1 MRLITRDRSFYKSL
15 FSLALPIVLQNFIS
29 FAVNFADN
37 LMVGRLGDTAVSAV
51 YMGNQFQTVL
61 QMSVFGIDAAM
72 LIIAAQYWGIEDTK
86 SVRRIAAM
94 GIRWSVLV
102 GAVIAAVVLLFP
114 RFLLG
119 LLTNDA
125 SVVEE
130 GVKYVIFV
138 ALSYVFFCASQLLI
152 SAMKSVENAKLGF
165 YVSLIALFV
174 NIFLNWVLIFGK
186 FGLPALGVKGAAI
199 ATLISRIT
207 EFIIAA
213 VYTFAMDKKLGMRVR
228 DLFAAAPKLRRDFLK
243 NGAPVV
249 AGQMVWAVNMI
260 AYSTIMGHLSPA
272 AVTASS
278 VVAQMENLLRVG
290 VFGLSAA
297 LGIVT
302 SKTVGAGKFKEMKEY
317 ATTAEFIFLGVGLV
331 SSLIIVLLKNTFV
344 GFYDISGEAVRITK
358 QFFNVLTFTFIGT
371 CWQATC
377 LGGLVK
383 SGGDTGFVFRMDSV
397 FVFGVLIPAGVVS
410 LLLGAPAWVVFLALK
425 CDQIL
430 KCIVAFVK
438 INSFNWM
445 KKLTR
450 EDINQEENA

>member
-1 MRLITRDRSFYKSL
+1 MQLITRDRTFYKSL
-15 FSLALPIVLQNFIS
+15 FALALPIVLQNFIS

-37 LMVGRLGDTAVSAV
+37 LMVGRLGDIAVSAV

-61 QMSVFGIDAAM
+61 QMFVLGIDAAM
-72 LIIAAQYWGIEDTK
+72 LIIAAQYWGISDTK

-102 GAVIAAVVLLFP
+102 GAVISAVVLAFP

-119 LLTNDA
+119 LLTSDSA
-125 SVVEE
+125 VVEE
-130 GVKYVIFV
+130 GVNYVIFV

-186 FGLPALGVKGAAI
+186 LGFPALGVKGAAI
-199 ATLISRIT
+199 ATLISRIV
-207 EFIIAA
+207 EFLIAA
-213 VYTFAMDKKLGMRVR
+213 IYTFGIDRKLQMKPQ
-228 DLFAAAPKLRRDFLK
+228 DLFKTAPTLRRDFLR

-272 AVTASS
+272 AITASS
-278 VVAQMENLLRVG
+278 VVAQLENLLRVG

-302 SKTVGAGKFKEMKEY
+302 SKTVGAGRFREMKEY
-317 ATTAEFIFLGVGLV
+317 AKTAEVIFLGVGLL
-331 SSLIIVLLKNTFV
+331 SSLVIVLLKNPFI
-344 GFYDISGEAVRITK
+344 GFYDISDEAVTVTR

-383 SGGDTGFVFRMDSV
+383 SGGDTGFVFKMDSI
-397 FVFGVLIPAGVVS
+397 FVFGVLLPAGIIS
-410 LLLGAPAWVVFLALK
+410 LLLGAPAWVVFLCLK

-450 EDINQEENA
+450 ENLQEE

>member
-1 MRLITRDRSFYKSL
+1 MQLITRDRTFYKSL
-15 FSLALPIVLQNFIS
+15 FALALPIVLQNFIS

-37 LMVGRLGDTAVSAV
+37 LMVGRLGDIAVSAV

-61 QMSVFGIDAAM
+61 QMFVLGIDAAM
-72 LIIAAQYWGIEDTK
+72 LIIAAQYWGISDTK

-102 GAVIAAVVLLFP
+102 GAVISAVVLAFP

-119 LLTNDA
+119 LLTNDSA
-125 SVVEE
+125 VVEE
-130 GVKYVIFV
+130 GVNYVIFV

-186 FGLPALGVKGAAI
+186 FGFPALGVKGAAI
-199 ATLISRIT
+199 ATLISRIV
-207 EFIIAA
+207 EFLIAA
-213 VYTFAMDKKLGMRVR
+213 VYTFGIDRKLQMKPQ
-228 DLFAAAPKLRRDFLK
+228 DLFRTAPTLRRDFIR

-272 AVTASS
+272 AITASS
-278 VVAQMENLLRVG
+278 VVAQLENLLRVG

-302 SKTVGAGKFKEMKEY
+302 SKTVGAGRFREMKEY
-317 ATTAEFIFLGVGLV
+317 AKTAEVIFLGVGLL
-331 SSLIIVLLKNTFV
+331 SSLVIVLLKNPFI
-344 GFYDISGEAVRITK
+344 GFYDISDEAVTVTR

-383 SGGDTGFVFRMDSV
+383 SGGDTGFVFKMDSI
-397 FVFGVLIPAGVVS
+397 FVFGVLLPAGIIS
-410 LLLGAPAWVVFLALK
+410 LLLGAPAWVVFLCLK

-450 EDINQEENA
+450 ENLQEE

>member
-1 MRLITRDRSFYKSL
+1 MRLLTRDRSFYKSL

-61 QMSVFGIDAAM
+61 QMFVFGIDAAM
-72 LIIAAQYWGIEDTK
+72 LIIAAQYWGIRDTK
-86 SVRRIAAM
+86 SIRRIAAM

-102 GAVIAAVVLLFP
+102 GAVIAAIVLIFP

-119 LLTNDA
+119 RLTNDA
-125 SVVEE
+125 AVVEAAIP
-130 GVKYVIFV
+130 YVIFV

-152 SAMKSVENAKLGF
+152 STMKSVENAKLGF

-199 ATLISRIT
+199 ATLISRIV
-207 EFIIAA
+207 EFLIAA
-213 VYTFAMDKKLGMRVR
+213 VYVFVIDKRLGLKIP
-228 DLFAAAPKLRRDFLK
+228 DLFLKAPLLRRDFIK

-249 AGQMVWAVNMI
+249 AGQMVWAVNML

-272 AVTASS
+272 AITASS
-278 VVAQMENLLRVG
+278 IVAQMENLLRVG

-317 ATTAEFIFLGVGLV
+317 ATTAELIFLGIGLL
-331 SSLIIVLLKNTFV
+331 SSLVIVLLKKPFV
-344 GFYDISGEAVRITK
+344 GLYDISEDAVRTTG

-383 SGGDTGFVFRMDSV
+383 SGGDTGFVFKMDSI
-397 FVFGVLIPAGVVS
+397 FVFGVLIPAGVTA

-450 EDINQEENA
+450 ENASEQT